1 MSRIDRLFY
10 RPEYRST
17 YQPTHDGIHG
27 SLVKYAEEHADESL
41 EHLKLEPPTLKEI
54 KKTIIAKTRI

>member
-1 MSRIDRLFY
+1 MGGRLSNQPAY
-10 RPEYRST
+10 RYA
-17 YQPTHDGIHG
+17 YQPTHEGIHG

-54 KKTIIAKTRI
+54 KKTIIAKTII

>member
-10 RPEYRST
+10 RPAYRST
-17 YQPTHDGIHG
+17 YQPTHEGIHG

-41 EHLKLEPPTLKEI
+41 DRLKLEPPKLKEI
-54 KKTIIAKTRI
+54 KETIIAKTTI